1 VVQVSAH
8 ATSPILD
15 GLAITILAARICQS
29 IIHVLFDQTNI
40 VAGVR
45 FAFYFAQVLYLIAMG
60 ALIAMSAHA

>member
-1 VVQVSAH
+1 VVQVSTH

-15 GLAITILAARICQS
+15 GLAITILTARICQS